1 MNNNQSGG
9 NDCAALIKSLVDDL
23 TAINRKVSNLSING
37 VMPVIY
43 AGDLSPL

>member
-23 TAINRKVSNLSING
+23 TAINRKVSSLSING
-37 VMPVIY
+37 IMPATYV
-43 AGDLSPL
+43 GELSPL